1 MYKVVFELRNGI
13 EKEIGVFSSEMTAWE
28 QAFRCK
34 MNWSVKN
41 IVVKAI

>member
-1 MYKVVFELRNGI
+1 MWKVVFELKNGI
-13 EKEIGVFSSEMTAWE
+13 KKEIGIFNSEMTAWE

-41 IVVKAI
+41 IIVMAV